1 VPDLPGHAFTDRPAG
16 DGLSLPGMAQSVG
29 QLLQQLQWP
38 VNAFIGHSAGAAIA
52 AIALGTLV
60 GWSIFRTIDSRTP
73 WAKAISN
80 EH

>member
-1 VPDLPGHAFTDRPAG
+1 MGG
-16 DGLSLPGMAQSVG
+16 
-29 QLLQQLQWP
+29 
-38 VNAFIGHSAGAAIA
+38 AGAAIA

-60 GWSIFRTIDSRTP
+60 GWRIFRTIDSRTP